1 MVLVESLWT
10 FRSAKRRMREEARNE
25 LMADVQNQTPHV
37 LIPVHDYQ
45 MESIYSPTGEDPC
58 IAIAAPAYTRHSRRS
73 NDLEPPYPTPI
84 MVLTRNRSK
93 AVAINPELSIE
104 LPLPTRARR
113 TSRGKASFSAAVA
126 AVKVEEMHIDTDTAE
141 NSSVTPESE
150 SNTEDD
156 PRQEE
161 EEEESNDSHTH
172 TPQLQE
178 DESDESDSEEK
189 QESSSSEDEGEDDDE
204 EEEDLSQLLIK
215 AQESLKRKAMFAEAE
230 SEESEPRFNFP
241 KLQNKL
247 DADNVYIQQEGNRV
261 KVNLGTV
268 VVIDKNGGSKV
279 PGGGG
284 IIASRKAKS
293 GGALETCE
301 VNMNAEKVHVSK
313 KQKQEEREKTTG
325 KGWFDLPQQVM
336 TPELKRDLQI
346 LKLRNVL
353 DPKRFYKRE
362 EKGKPKF
369 PKYFQVG
376 TIIEGNTEFYSSRL
390 TKKER
395 ATTITGEVM
404 KDEVGRDYYK
414 RKFNEIQVA
423 KQSGGKRFNKKGK
436 GKQSKSWRAG
446 K

>member
-1 MVLVESLWT
+1 
-10 FRSAKRRMREEARNE
+10 
-25 LMADVQNQTPHV
+25 
-37 LIPVHDYQ
+37 
-45 MESIYSPTGEDPC
+45 
-58 IAIAAPAYTRHSRRS
+58 
-73 NDLEPPYPTPI
+73 

-93 AVAINPELSIE
+93 AVAINPDLPIE
-104 LPLPTRARR
+104 LPMPTRARR
-113 TSRGKASFSAAVA
+113 TSRGKAPLSAVVA
-126 AVKVEEMHIDTDTAE
+126 AVKVEEMHDTDTAE
-141 NSSVTPESE
+141 NSSATPESE

-161 EEEESNDSHTH
+161 EESSSSHTH

-178 DESDESDSEEK
+178 DESEESDSESDDEDNTGEK
-189 QESSSSEDEGEDDDE
+189 EASSSSEDED
-204 EEEDLSQLLIK
+204 EEEDLSQLLVK

-247 DADNVYIQQEGNRV
+247 DTDNVYIQQEGNRV

-284 IIASRKAKS
+284 IIAARKAKS

-313 KQKQEEREKTTG
+313 KQKQEVAFERMATEAVVLYSVLEEREKTTG

-376 TIIEGNTEFYSSRL
+376 TIEGNTEFYSSRL

-414 RKFNEIQVA
+414 RKFDEIQVS

>member
-1 MVLVESLWT
+1 
-10 FRSAKRRMREEARNE
+10 
-25 LMADVQNQTPHV
+25 
-37 LIPVHDYQ
+37 
-45 MESIYSPTGEDPC
+45 
-58 IAIAAPAYTRHSRRS
+58 
-73 NDLEPPYPTPI
+73 

-93 AVAINPELSIE
+93 AVAINPELSME
-104 LPLPTRARR
+104 LPVPTRARR
-113 TSRGKASFSAAVA
+113 TSRPSKASLAAVV
-126 AVKVEEMHIDTDTAE
+126 VKDMHIDTDTAE

-150 SNTEDD
+150 SNAEDD
-156 PRQEE
+156 PQEE
-161 EEEESNDSHTH
+161 EEEAESNDSHSH

-178 DESDESDSEEK
+178 DESESESEDSDDNKEEEK
-189 QESSSSEDEGEDDDE
+189 EEALSPSSSEDEDE
-204 EEEDLSQLLIK
+204 EEEDLSHLLVK
-215 AQESLKRKAMFAEAE
+215 AQASLKRKAMFEQ
-230 SEESEPRFNFP
+230 SEKSEDEPRFNFP
-241 KLQNKL
+241 KLQTKL
-247 DADNVYIQQEGNRV
+247 DSDNVYLQQEGNRV

-268 VVIDKNGGSKV
+268 VVVDKNSASKV
-279 PGGGG
+279 PGG
-284 IIASRKAKS
+284 IIAARKAKS
-293 GGALETCE
+293 GGPLETCQ

-362 EKGKPKF
+362 DKSKAKF

-376 TIIEGNTEFYSSRL
+376 TIVQGNTEFYSSRL

-414 RKFNEIQVA
+414 RKFDEIQVA

>member
-1 MVLVESLWT
+1 
-10 FRSAKRRMREEARNE
+10 
-25 LMADVQNQTPHV
+25 
-37 LIPVHDYQ
+37 
-45 MESIYSPTGEDPC
+45 
-58 IAIAAPAYTRHSRRS
+58 
-73 NDLEPPYPTPI
+73 

-113 TSRGKASFSAAVA
+113 TSRGKASLSAAVA
-126 AVKVEEMHIDTDTAE
+126 AVKAEEMHIDTDTAE

-172 TPQLQE
+172 TPQLKE

-189 QESSSSEDEGEDDDE
+189 ELSSSEDEDEDDDD
-204 EEEDLSQLLIK
+204 EEEDLSQLLVK
-215 AQESLKRKAMFAEAE
+215 AQESLKRKALFTEAE

-313 KQKQEEREKTTG
+313 KQKQEVAFERMATDVMVLYSVLEEREKTTG

>member
-1 MVLVESLWT
+1 
-10 FRSAKRRMREEARNE
+10 
-25 LMADVQNQTPHV
+25 
-37 LIPVHDYQ
+37 
-45 MESIYSPTGEDPC
+45 
-58 IAIAAPAYTRHSRRS
+58 
-73 NDLEPPYPTPI
+73 

-93 AVAINPELSIE
+93 AVASNPELAIE

-113 TSRGKASFSAAVA
+113 TSRGKPSLSAAVA
-126 AVKVEEMHIDTDTAE
+126 AVIVEEMHDTDTAE
-141 NSSVTPESE
+141 NSSATPESE

-161 EEEESNDSHTH
+161 EEESSGSHTH

-178 DESDESDSEEK
+178 DKSEESEESDSESDDEDKAEEK
-189 QESSSSEDEGEDDDE
+189 EASSPSSEDEDED
-204 EEEDLSQLLIK
+204 EEEDLSQLLVK

-247 DADNVYIQQEGNRV
+247 DTDNVYIQQEGNRV

-284 IIASRKAKS
+284 IIAARKAKS

-313 KQKQEEREKTTG
+313 KQKQEVAFERMATETMVLYSVLEEREKTTG

-414 RKFNEIQVA
+414 RKFDEIQVS